1 MENSPGYLLAR
12 RHNGRLEAAN
22 PGMKRRRTGQ
32 KTPKNLHKRTK
43 TAPRTSKKRSR
54 SMTRTKR
61 QLFKKQKPDDS
72 GQLYSKASYKF
83 GRYKS
88 KSLRNLYKTVNNN
101 LHSNVLVYRA
111 LSPFTSVGGS
121 TALRNIRAGAAGTYT
136 YEFPIH
142 MFDLTCASNVI
153 NGVFVPGSPSYKVL
167 GSETPA
173 SGYSPISFGN
183 VDAISTET
191 GGSLITWKTE
201 ATSGSTS
208 NAIGFVPHNHSILK
222 WADIKL
228 ICHGAKNYP
237 TKYDI
242 SLVQFKRRSVVP
254 IANSAQ
260 PVTVEGDTGDID
272 EFYNYLY
279 KPYTYSTIATEGATK
294 FRKYFKTLKR
304 VNFILQPRDTSDSG
318 SVTPFKELKI
328 FQKFDRGCWFD
339 WSGENTNP
347 AGTDTVAI
355 PNSNLAPNYTS
366 REFSTSVY
374 PTKRIFL
381 MIRATSEF
389 QSATPAQVTDVWP
402 TYDFSIRTKHVFQN

>member
-1 MENSPGYLLAR
+1 MDKSPGFLLAR
-12 RHNGRLEAAN
+12 RHTGQLEVAN
-22 PGMKRRRTGQ
+22 PGMKRRRAGQ
-32 KTPKNLHKRTK
+32 KTPKNLKRTR
-43 TAPRTSKKRSR
+43 TAPRLHKKRSR
-54 SMTRTKR
+54 SVSRTRR
-61 QLFKKQKPDDS
+61 QLFKKQRPDDS
-72 GQLYSKASYKF
+72 GQLYSKAAYKF

-88 KSLRNLYKTVNNN
+88 KSLKNLYKTVNNN
-101 LHSNVLVYRA
+101 LHTNVHVYRA

-121 TALRNIRAGAAGTYT
+121 TQLRNLRGGTAGTYT
-136 YEFPIH
+136 YEFPVH

-153 NGVFVPGSPSYKVL
+153 NGVFTPGAPSYKVL

-173 SGYSPISFGN
+173 TGLSPISFGQ

-201 ATSGSTS
+201 ATSGSS
-208 NAIGFVPHNHSILK
+208 SSAIGFVPHNHSVLK

-228 ICHGAKNYP
+228 ILHGAKNYP

-254 IANSAQ
+254 ISNSAQ
-260 PVTVEGDTGDID
+260 PITFDGDTGDID

-304 VNFILQPRDTSDSG
+304 VNFILQPRDSSDSG

-328 FQKFDRGCWFD
+328 FQKFDRPCWFD
-339 WSGENTNP
+339 WSGENTNI

-389 QSATPAQVTDVWP
+389 QTATPATPTDVWP